1 MTQDNHSIH
10 MHLPTNTLLYI
21 QAARSAQLTVDKL
34 KVVEIFNGLLELG
47 HIPSFQF
54 PRTELLPI
62 KGFWSRKEG
71 DKEKGV
77 NKPFCNT

>member
-1 MTQDNHSIH
+1 M
-10 MHLPTNTLLYI
+10 
-21 QAARSAQLTVDKL
+21 LTVDKL

-54 PRTELLPI
+54 PRTELLPL
-62 KGFWSRKEG
+62 KGFWSRREE
-71 DKEKGV
+71 DEEKGV